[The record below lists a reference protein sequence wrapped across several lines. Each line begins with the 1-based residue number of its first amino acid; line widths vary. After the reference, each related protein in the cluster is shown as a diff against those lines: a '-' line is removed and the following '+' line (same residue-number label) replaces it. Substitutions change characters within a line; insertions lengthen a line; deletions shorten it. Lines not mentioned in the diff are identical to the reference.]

1 MDKICQFW
9 RCLWPQA
16 TYFTGFWHFID
27 QTTNRLIQRII
38 NSSPVVH
45 VMCLAAQ
52 NIDLTLAL
60 RALNVWLTKS
70 ASQTCHRLIT
80 APVCG
85 TLFII
90 FVVHKLKQNIC
101 DPVQRERMKAGEWS
115 SYLSTLH
122 QPEKNREVCLIK
134 KQKWLATV
142 ITDIPLSLLTTGLL
156 CDLTYICVRYCT
168 YNKTNTCTHSPVG

>member
-1 MDKICQFW
+1 MDKIWQFW
-9 RCLWPQA
+9 RCLWPQS
-16 TYFTGFWHFID
+16 TYFTGFWHFIE
-27 QTTNRLIQRII
+27 QTTNRLVQRII

-52 NIDLTLAL
+52 NIDVCQCLTYQISLS
-60 RALNVWLTKS
+60 NV
-70 ASQTCHRLIT
+70 SQTDHSSSLWH
-80 APVCG
+80 
-85 TLFII
+85 
-90 FVVHKLKQNIC
+90 VVHHFCRSQTETEHLWPGPERENEGRRVKQFFYRLC
-101 DPVQRERMKAGEWS
+101 TSQKK
-115 SYLSTLH
+115 T
-122 QPEKNREVCLIK
+122 EVCLIK

>member
-1 MDKICQFW
+1 MDKIWQFW
-9 RCLWPQA
+9 RCLWPQS

-27 QTTNRLIQRII
+27 QTTNRLVQRII

-60 RALNVWLTKS
+60 LALNVWLTKS

-115 SYLSTLH
+115 SFSIDSAPAREKQRGVSDKKTKMTCYCNHWYTSIITYYWSLVWPHLHLCTL
-122 QPEKNREVCLIK
+122 L
-134 KQKWLATV
+134 
-142 ITDIPLSLLTTGLL
+142 
-156 CDLTYICVRYCT
+156 YI
-168 YNKTNTCTHSPVG
+168 

>member
-16 TYFTGFWHFID
+16 TYFTGFWHFIE
-27 QTTNRLIQRII
+27 QTTNRLVQRII

-101 DPVQRERMKAGEWS
+101 DPVQREREWRQES
-115 SYLSTLH
+115 EAVFLSTLH

-134 KQKWLATV
+134 KTKMTCYCNHWYTSI
-142 ITDIPLSLLTTGLL
+142 ITYYWSLVWPHLHLCTLL
-156 CDLTYICVRYCT
+156 YI
-168 YNKTNTCTHSPVG
+168 